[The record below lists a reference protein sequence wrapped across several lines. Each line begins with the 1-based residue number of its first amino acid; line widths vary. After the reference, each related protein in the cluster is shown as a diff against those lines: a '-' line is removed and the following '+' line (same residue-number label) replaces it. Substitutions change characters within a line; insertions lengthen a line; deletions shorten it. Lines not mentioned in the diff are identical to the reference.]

1 MTIDDYDISLMR
13 VLQHDSTLTNAQL
26 SELVHLSASQCS
38 RRRSMLEKANIILA
52 YGAQLNA
59 KALGFNLKAFTR
71 VNLQQHGPKK
81 GEAFEAFVA
90 ASTEI
95 RNAYS
100 VSGGADYML
109 EIHVADLETFSQF
122 MHKQLLRQPQVGHVR
137 SEIVLK
143 PLKDQRL
150 LPI

>member
-13 VLQHDSTLTNAQL
+13 ALQHDSTLTIAQL

-81 GEAFEAFVA
+81 GEAFVA

-100 VSGGADYML
+100 GSGGADYML
-109 EIHVADLETFSQF
+109 VIRVADLETFSQF
-122 MHKQLLRQPQVGHVR
+122 MHKQLLRQPQVGYVR

>member
-1 MTIDDYDISLMR
+1 
-13 VLQHDSTLTNAQL
+13 
-26 SELVHLSASQCS
+26 
-38 RRRSMLEKANIILA
+38 MLEKANIILA

-71 VNLQQHGPKK
+71 VNLQQHGQKK
-81 GEAFEAFVA
+81 GEAFVA

-100 VSGGADYML
+100 VSSGADYML
-109 EIHVADLETFSQF
+109 EIHVADLKTFSQF
-122 MHKQLLRQPQVGHVR
+122 MHKQLLRQPQVSHVR
-137 SEIVLK
+137 SEIDLK

>member
-13 VLQHDSTLTNAQL
+13 ALQHDSTLTNAQL

-81 GEAFEAFVA
+81 GEAFVA

-95 RNAYS
+95 QNAYS
-100 VSGGADYML
+100 GSGGADYML

>member
-1 MTIDDYDISLMR
+1 MTIDDYDISLIR
-13 VLQHDSTLTNAQL
+13 ALQHDSMLTNAQL

-81 GEAFEAFVA
+81 GEAFVA

-100 VSGGADYML
+100 GSGGADYML

>member
-1 MTIDDYDISLMR
+1 M
-13 VLQHDSTLTNAQL
+13 
-26 SELVHLSASQCS
+26 
-38 RRRSMLEKANIILA
+38 
-52 YGAQLNA
+52 
-59 KALGFNLKAFTR
+59 
-71 VNLQQHGPKK
+71 
-81 GEAFEAFVA
+81 A

-100 VSGGADYML
+100 GSGGADYML

-122 MHKQLLRQPQVGHVR
+122 MHKQLLRQPQVGYVR

>member
-1 MTIDDYDISLMR
+1 MI
-13 VLQHDSTLTNAQL
+13 
-26 SELVHLSASQCS
+26 
-38 RRRSMLEKANIILA
+38 EKANIILA
-52 YGAQLNA
+52 YRAQLNA

>member
-1 MTIDDYDISLMR
+1 MR
-13 VLQHDSTLTNAQL
+13 ALQHDSTLTNAQL

-81 GEAFEAFVA
+81 GEAFVA

-100 VSGGADYML
+100 VSSGADYML
-109 EIHVADLETFSQF
+109 EIHVADLKTFSQF